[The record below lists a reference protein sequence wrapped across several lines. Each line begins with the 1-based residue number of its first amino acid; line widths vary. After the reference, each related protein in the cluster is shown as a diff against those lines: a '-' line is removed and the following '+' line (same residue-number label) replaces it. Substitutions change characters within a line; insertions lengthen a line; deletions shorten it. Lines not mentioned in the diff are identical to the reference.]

1 MVFQGK
7 IDAERRAYIEFLR
20 GDGGLTVR
28 QICEKCRVSRAT
40 VYRCLKGRKMMG
52 VKKSPRRPKR
62 LCAQDE
68 RLVEL
73 NIKRL
78 HVNEGTFSLKTLR
91 AECGLHHVPVHTLNR
106 CLKCMKYKF

>member
-1 MVFQGK
+1 MVFRGEV
-7 IDAERRAYIEFLR
+7 DAERTAYIKFLR

-68 RLVEL
+68 RLVEV

-78 HVNEGTFSLKTLR
+78 QVKEGTFSLKTLR